1 MHVPYVLNLH
11 IKFRSN
17 WMLFTIRMLLILTV
31 LLRLKGMEKIGF
43 ARYQQGPI
51 RLS

>member
-11 IKFRSN
+11 VKFRSN
-17 WMLFTIRMLLILTV
+17 RMLFTIRMLLILTV
-31 LLRLKGMEKIGF
+31 LLRLKGMGKIGF
-43 ARYQQGPI
+43 ARYQQGPV